1 MSTFSELV
9 MAQFLKF
16 VQEKNGGVPGTQ
28 HEMEA
33 LFKEFQEQFNAKAF
47 HDDLAEALPLTRETA
62 KTVYDWLELA
72 EQQKTKKAKRECL
85 EKAKELDPCDVDVL
99 MQLLLLEK
107 KQKWEYIPEVK
118 KILALGK
125 EDLKRQKLYKESMG
139 NFYMVIETRPYM
151 RAMQYYME
159 LLESCCMIQQAIA
172 VAREMLKLNRND
184 NQGIRFYLMALYVY
198 SEDEFN
204 ARKLIQENK
213 EEENR
218 CFFAMSM
225 ALLKFRQGKWDEAK
239 VILERL
245 KIRYKGFRDFLRD
258 AAAGRNVFYTEAN
271 MNYYQP
277 FTRSELVTMVLDF
290 HFLWDGAQEFFN
302 WAKTVM
308 SPTRKRKG
316 KKEEGRVKS
325 AE

>member
-1 MSTFSELV
+1 
-9 MAQFLKF
+9 
-16 VQEKNGGVPGTQ
+16 
-28 HEMEA
+28 
-33 LFKEFQEQFNAKAF
+33 
-47 HDDLAEALPLTRETA
+47 
-62 KTVYDWLELA
+62 
-72 EQQKTKKAKRECL
+72 
-85 EKAKELDPCDVDVL
+85 

-107 KQKWEYIPEVK
+107 KQQWEYIPEVK

-159 LLESCCMIQQAIA
+159 LLVSCCIIQQAIA
-172 VAREMLKLNRND
+172 VAREMLKLNKND

-204 ARKLIQENK
+204 AHKLIQENE

-218 CFFAMSM
+218 CFFALSM
-225 ALLKFRQGKWDEAK
+225 ALLKFRQGKWEEAK

-245 KIRYKGFRDFLRD
+245 KTQYKGFRNFLRD
-258 AAAGRNVFYTEAN
+258 ATEGRNFFYEEGDH

-277 FTRSELVTMVLDF
+277 FTRSELVAMVLDF
-290 HFLWDGAQEFFN
+290 HFLWDGAQEFFR

-308 SPTRKRKG
+308 SPARKRTG
-316 KKEEGRVKS
+316 KSGRS
-325 AE
+325 SL